1 MTEQVRGWRREG
13 TDLGVGSGPG
23 STAVHSV
30 VDESEFVRYS
40 VSDVRSA

>member
-1 MTEQVRGWRREG
+1 MTEQVKGWRREG
-13 TDLGVGSGPG
+13 TYLGVGSGPG

-30 VDESEFVRYS
+30 VDKRKLVRYS